1 MIKRIKLRT
10 LLIGGIITLFF
21 AVLMGR
27 VFWVQV
33 VEADFWQAYAE
44 KVWSKKKTI
53 PASRGKITDRNGKIL
68 AVDAPAYTV
77 AINPKLIHQL
87 GIQEEIVQ
95 GLHDILGKSES
106 ELRELVNAKKKD
118 GAFYNQREVR
128 KEGWKVDQDVKDKV
142 EKLQADLMKQHNVD
156 DVGIIL
162 IKGQKRY
169 YPSQSLAAHI
179 LGYVNRDSEAVEGT
193 GVEAYYDE
201 ELKGQD
207 GSLEYKSDGRGIEIP
222 KASEIYT
229 PVKNGKDIQLTIDY
243 TIQYYVEEAMNE
255 AYADLKPISMTVI
268 AADPKTMEILA
279 LANLPTYNPNEYW
292 KDVDQ
297 KNFYNHATKSVYEP
311 GSTFKIVT
319 LAGAVQEG
327 LFNPNESFMS
337 GSIRVPGQTIHD
349 VKRSGWGAISY
360 LEGVKRSSNVAF
372 VKLGYEKLGPELL
385 KQYVDNFG
393 FGQRTGIELPGEAK
407 GAVTPVYQ
415 ADFAAMSYGH
425 GQLLVTPIQQVAAV
439 AAVANGGKLMEP
451 HIVKSVT
458 DPHTG
463 ETTKTQP
470 KVIRNVL
477 SPDKAKEISGYL
489 EQVVSD
495 RVIGTGRHAYIEGY
509 RIAGKTGTAIK
520 PGKGGY
526 DSSKQVVSYIGYA
539 PVDDPQIIVLVL
551 IDEPI
556 NPELGGGSAAGP
568 VVKKI
573 MNQALQH
580 MGVPKQL
587 GDQAASPAVQA
598 ANVLKVPDLDGMP
611 VQEAKDLLK
620 SKGISYATLG
630 NGSKVIS
637 QFPKPGSQI
646 KSSQHMYIL
655 TEEGQYL
662 SIPNVKGQSLR
673 DAVEL
678 LSVLQV
684 SIKTVGEGYVVEQ
697 QVSEV
702 QGQRQVT
709 LILEP
714 LNPGQADE
722 EADASSD
729 GGDKHGDED
738 ANVQDNA
745 EDASP

>member
-33 VEADFWQAYAE
+33 VEAEFWQAYAE

-463 ETTKTQP
+463 ETTMTQP

-587 GDQAASPAVQA
+587 DDQAASPAVQA

-738 ANVQDNA
+738 ANVQDDA
-745 EDASP
+745 EEASP